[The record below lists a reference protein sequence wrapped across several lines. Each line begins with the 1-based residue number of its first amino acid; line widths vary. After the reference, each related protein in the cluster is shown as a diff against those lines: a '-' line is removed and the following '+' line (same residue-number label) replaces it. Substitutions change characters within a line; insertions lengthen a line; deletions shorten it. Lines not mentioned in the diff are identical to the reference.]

1 MSIQLD
7 YDTCKHIAMDFLRQC
22 RSDLQLDQD
31 EILHEASQK
40 TLHAV
45 QLEDYA
51 DNRQALHDIAR
62 VLKYL
67 GDDSESLSK

>member
-1 MSIQLD
+1 MAIQLD
-7 YDTCKHIAMDFLRQC
+7 YETCKHITLDFLRQC

-31 EILHEASQK
+31 EISQEANQK

-45 QLEDYA
+45 QLDDYA

-67 GDDSESLSK
+67 GDDCESLSK